1 MGESYELS
9 YEIKDA
15 IEGAYL
21 SSWRHGSGPRVDYC
35 SVDVYFHPNKAV
47 VSGQITF
54 YYITPNYSLQSDFN
68 DAARRAKENIRAAIW
83 NRIQDY
89 ADGHDDERVEGDWH
103 LDLSGLKFSLKQ
115 EY

>member
-21 SSWRHGSGPRVDYC
+21 SNWGHGSGPRVDYC
-35 SVDVYFHPNKAV
+35 SVDVYFRPNKAV

-54 YYITPNYSLQSDFN
+54 YYVSPNHYLQPDFN
-68 DAARRAKENIRAAIW
+68 DAARHAIENIRAAIW